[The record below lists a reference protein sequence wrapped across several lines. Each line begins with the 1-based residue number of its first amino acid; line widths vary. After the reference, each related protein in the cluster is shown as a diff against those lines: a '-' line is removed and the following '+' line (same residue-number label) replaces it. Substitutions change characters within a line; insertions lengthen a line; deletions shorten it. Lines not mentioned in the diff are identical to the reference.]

1 MNTEVN
7 TKQTQ
12 QQYFDRF
19 VALYGELDMLNQDIK
34 QLTEEF
40 KDDYPEADITNLKK
54 VSKLKAEMKVGD
66 AVTKSQDFLEAVE
79 TFDKG

>member
-1 MNTEVN
+1 MNTEAN

-12 QQYFDRF
+12 KQYFNRF

-34 QLTEEF
+34 QLTDEF
-40 KDDYPEADITNLKK
+40 KHDYSEADIANLKR
-54 VSKLKAEMKVGD
+54 VAKLKAEMKVGD
-66 AVTKSQDFLEAVE
+66 AVEKSQDFLEAVE

>member
-12 QQYFDRF
+12 QAYFDRF
-19 VALYGELDMLNQDIK
+19 TALYGELDMLNQDIK

-40 KDDYPEADITNLKK
+40 KEDYESVDVANIKR
-54 VSKLKAEMKVGD
+54 VAKLKSEGKLSDTVLKTEM
-66 AVTKSQDFLEAVE
+66 FLEAVE
-79 TFDKG
+79 EYTH

>member
-1 MNTEVN
+1 MNTEAN

-12 QQYFDRF
+12 KQYFDRF

-40 KDDYPEADITNLKK
+40 KEDHGEADIVNLKK
-54 VSKLKAEMKVGD
+54 VAKLKAEMKVGD
-66 AVTKSQDFLEAVE
+66 AVEKHNDFLEAVE